1 MGFYSGV
8 STRFSDRKKEELS
21 MGRLR
26 IVVTSAFL
34 CFLLTAGCAS
44 TDWESQYLEKDQE
57 ARALQAQYDLQR
69 QALAEREAMNEEVRA
84 QYEASL
90 AQVDELQGKVNALK
104 DRPAQPAVSD
114 RSAEESARLQAEI
127 ERLRKQN
134 LGATLTPDGNIEITL
149 ESDVS
154 FASGSHGLTKQ
165 GKSTLD
171 AVARELKGR
180 YATNQVRVIGHTDS
194 DPIRKSPYKD
204 NWELGSERALGV
216 IRYLHDQHGVEAD
229 RLVAASRG
237 ENSPVSSNASK
248 ESKAKNRR
256 VEIVVIIPRQDIVG
270 LLDE

>member
-1 MGFYSGV
+1 
-8 STRFSDRKKEELS
+8 

-26 IVVTSAFL
+26 AVVTSTSLLFFL
-34 CFLLTAGCAS
+34 VAGCAS

-69 QALAEREAMNEEVRA
+69 QALAEREAMNEEIRA
-84 QYEASL
+84 QYEDSL
-90 AQVDELQGKVNALK
+90 AQVGELETRLGALK
-104 DRPAQPAVSD
+104 SRPAPAETVVID
-114 RSAEESARLQAEI
+114 RSAEENARLQAEI
-127 ERLRKQN
+127 RRLRGQN
-134 LGATLTPDGNIEITL
+134 LGVTVTPDGNIEITL

-154 FASGSHGLTKQ
+154 FASGSHALTKQ

-171 AVARELKGR
+171 VVARELKGR
-180 YATNQVRVIGHTDS
+180 YASNEVRVIGHTDS

-237 ENSPVSSNASK
+237 ENSPVSSNSSK

-256 VEIVVIIPRQDIVG
+256 VEIVVIIPRHDIVG
-270 LLDE
+270 ALDK